1 MKILHCA
8 DIHLDS
14 AMQTHMDKDQAIQR
28 NAEILKTFTRMIDYA
43 KSHQIAV
50 VLIAGDLF
58 DRDRVTRRTVESV
71 LDSIQSAP
79 QIDFLYV
86 SGNHDAKANAFL
98 DKDIPENFK
107 VFTNDW
113 TTFDYGDVSIS
124 GIEMTKDNATT
135 LYDQL
140 PVQNNRINIV
150 MLHGQ
155 IVSNSGV
162 DLVNLSLLKQK
173 NIQYLA
179 LGHIHSYAC
188 DRIDENG
195 IYCYPGCLEG
205 RGFDECGP
213 KGFVTIDTDTRKLSC
228 TFIPFASRMLHRV
241 NVDVSGAATNHAVYQ
256 KMKEA
261 AADISK
267 NDMVEFVLKGQ
278 TDFSSQIASEYL
290 YSLIHN
296 DYYFVKLKDEMKPAY
311 DPDVYSKDISLK
323 GEFIRLVMQ
332 NKDLSEEEKL
342 QIIRTGLEALSD
354 EEITV

>member
-155 IVSNSGV
+155 IASNSGV

-213 KGFVTIDTDTRKLSC
+213 KGFVTMIRILENYLVPLFLLLHEC
-228 TFIPFASRMLHRV
+228 FIV
-241 NVDVSGAATNHAVYQ
+241 
-256 KMKEA
+256 
-261 AADISK
+261 
-267 NDMVEFVLKGQ
+267 
-278 TDFSSQIASEYL
+278 
-290 YSLIHN
+290 
-296 DYYFVKLKDEMKPAY
+296 
-311 DPDVYSKDISLK
+311 
-323 GEFIRLVMQ
+323 
-332 NKDLSEEEKL
+332 
-342 QIIRTGLEALSD
+342 
-354 EEITV
+354 